1 MSNVEQWDPLFPK
14 YVPPARFL
22 IIDPHHDEEMRFV
35 VPLVHIATSE
45 KNTLEEISS
54 VDSGENG
61 VLSFFF
67 WIDTAL

>member
-22 IIDPHHDEEMRFV
+22 IIDPHRDEEMRFV

-54 VDSGENG
+54 SGLG
-61 VLSFFF
+61 RKWCSFLFV